1 MKKRILSAVLTGVLL
16 VGLVLGA
23 NYEAV
28 SPIGVRLD
36 FENATAQSLMQ
47 QLNTADENVIDD
59 KYRTFYEVF
68 VYSFYDSDGNGIG
81 DLQGLIDKLDYIND
95 GDPATD
101 TDLGCNGIWLMPI
114 MPSSTYHK
122 YDVTNYEAID
132 HTERWMILRH

>member
-59 KYRTFYEVF
+59 KYRTFYLRQRWEWNRR
-68 VYSFYDSDGNGIG
+68 SAG
-81 DLQGLIDKLDYIND
+81 
-95 GDPATD
+95 
-101 TDLGCNGIWLMPI
+101 
-114 MPSSTYHK
+114 TY
-122 YDVTNYEAID
+122 
-132 HTERWMILRH
+132 